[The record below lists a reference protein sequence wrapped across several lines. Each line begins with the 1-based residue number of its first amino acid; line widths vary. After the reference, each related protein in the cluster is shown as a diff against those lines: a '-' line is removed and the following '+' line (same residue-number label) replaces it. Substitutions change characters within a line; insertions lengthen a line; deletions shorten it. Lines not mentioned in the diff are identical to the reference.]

1 MCDDTC
7 RGCGVLLPEHDDTR
21 RGRCRVWC
29 SKKCSTHHSRAPKPK
44 NAGTCS
50 QCGSDFLTHN
60 STKKYCSRFCSE
72 VARGLRRAAP
82 LTPIECALP
91 ECGIE
96 FTPTYDR
103 QRCCSERHGKLLY
116 NRLSRADGR
125 QAGQPWDDKRRDSY
139 HRRRALKQDAST
151 GAPVHLAEIADRDGH
166 RCGICE
172 KPVPD
177 VKWPHPLSPSLDHRI
192 PLSKGGAHD
201 PANVQLAHLRC
212 NTAKGNRSGAGQ
224 VAQVG

>member
-29 SKKCSTHHSRAPKPK
+29 SKACSARHTRVAKPK
-44 NAGTCS
+44 AAGACI
-50 QCGSDFLTHN
+50 QCGAEFQTHN
-60 STKKYCSRFCSE
+60 SAKKYCSRFCSE
-72 VARGLRRAAP
+72 VSRGARRAEA
-82 LTPIECALP
+82 LSPIECALP
-91 ECGIE
+91 DCDTV

-125 QAGQPWDDKRRDSY
+125 QTGQPWDDKRRDAY
-139 HRRRALKQDAST
+139 HRRRALKKSTST
-151 GAPVHLAEIADRDGH
+151 GAPVHLAEIAERDH
-166 RCGICE
+166 HKCGIC
-172 KPVPD
+172 KKRVPD
-177 VKWPHPLSPSLDHRI
+177 VKWPHPLSPSLDHMI
-192 PLSKGGAHD
+192 PLSRGGAHD

-212 NTAKGNRSGAGQ
+212 NTAKGNRGGGEQLALIG
-224 VAQVG
+224 